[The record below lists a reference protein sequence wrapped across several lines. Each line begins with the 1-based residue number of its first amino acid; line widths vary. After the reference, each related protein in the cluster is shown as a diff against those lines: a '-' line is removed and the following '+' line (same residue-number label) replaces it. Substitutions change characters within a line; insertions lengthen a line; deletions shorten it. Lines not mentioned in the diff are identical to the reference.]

1 MGDLALSNSLINEY
15 IKYKFQ
21 DSFDN
26 NKIRK
31 LLKFIQPFDISSNHP
46 ILQDPAMPMQLNNDP
61 LINII
66 PSCDD
71 EELVQNSLLK
81 LMLIDNTSSYS
92 FVTLNIMS
100 DYEKIKLRF
109 GGMYPDNRDKNKAQ
123 LHIKA
128 LLSDAQW
135 IKVSDSYI
143 DKNAS
148 QWNENKNLLNDI
160 VPHKT
165 LDLTIES
172 GSSINRRNPI
182 SQTKKQELK
191 SLCNDWTIQGS
202 QYNDNSFHDRYI
214 ETDKLKI
221 LLSSGLYHLSSS
233 SNKDFTYIV
242 EIKF

>member
-1 MGDLALSNSLINEY
+1 MGNLALNDSLIDEY

-21 DSFDN
+21 SNFDL
-26 NKIRK
+26 NKIRR
-31 LLKFIQPFDISSNHP
+31 LLKFIQPFDIRSDHP
-46 ILQDPAMPMQLNNDP
+46 SLQDPAMPIQLNNDP

-66 PSCDD
+66 PPCGN

-109 GGMYPDNRDKNKAQ
+109 GGMYPNNLDKNKAQ

-128 LLSDAQW
+128 LLSDARW
-135 IKVSDSYI
+135 IKISDSYI
-143 DKNAS
+143 DNDAS
-148 QWNENKNLLNDI
+148 QWNENKNLLMDI
-160 VPHKT
+160 VPYKT

-172 GSSINRRNPI
+172 GSVRNSKNPLDG
-182 SQTKKQELK
+182 TKKEELK
-191 SLCNDWTIQGS
+191 SICRDWNVIGG

-221 LLSSGLYHLSSS
+221 LLSSGLYNLSSG

-242 EIKF
+242 EIK